1 MGRRRGKRAGRPPR
15 TAAAVTAAVAVLAGA
30 VATVVLL
37 DEPTGEADPT
47 LASQAPSASPVTGAE
62 PVELDVSRLPI
73 PRAPFCGDLDAAE
86 VGRALDGDI
95 EDASAYGTGDTV
107 RVAPGVRD
115 VAHEYGC
122 RFSGPDAEARVWVF
136 AAPVTRAEARRLV
149 REARAVDGCREIR
162 TGTAYGRPG
171 VTRLCRDGEGSGDG
185 DENEVEVGARGLFGD
200 AWLSCQ
206 VTATDRA
213 VEVTRRAERWCVHV
227 ATELAAR

>member
-1 MGRRRGKRAGRPPR
+1 MGRRRGKRAGRRPLPYV
-15 TAAAVTAAVAVLAGA
+15 AAAVAVVVLAGA
-30 VATVVLL
+30 VAAVVLL
-37 DEPTGEADPT
+37 DEPPGQADPP

-86 VGRALDGDI
+86 VGRVLDGDI

-115 VAHEYGC
+115 VVHEYGC
-122 RFSGPDAEARVWVF
+122 RFRGPDAEARVWVF

-171 VTRLCRDGEGSGDG
+171 VTRLCRGEGSGTG
-185 DENEVEVGARGLFGD
+185 DEKEVEVGARGLFGD

-206 VTATDRA
+206 VTAADQA
-213 VEVTRRAERWCVHV
+213 AAVTRRAERWCVHV

>member
-1 MGRRRGKRAGRPPR
+1 MGRQRGKRAGRRRLPYVAAG
-15 TAAAVTAAVAVLAGA
+15 AAAAALLAGAATAAV
-30 VATVVLL
+30 LL
-37 DEPTGEADPT
+37 DGSSGEPDRRP
-47 LASQAPSASPVTGAE
+47 ASQAPPTSPVTSAE

-73 PRAPFCGDLDAAE
+73 PRAPFCGDLDGVE

-95 EDASAYGTGDTV
+95 QDASAYGTGDRV

-122 RFSGPDAEARVWVF
+122 AFTGPDAEARVWVF

-149 REARAVDGCREIR
+149 RDARAVDGCRVVR

-171 VTRLCRDGEGSGDG
+171 TTLLCRDRRGGGGS
-185 DENEVEVGARGLFGD
+185 EEVEVSARGLFGD

-206 VTATDRA
+206 VTAADRA
-213 VEVTRRAERWCVHV
+213 ADVTRRAERWCVHV